1 MSIETSLSTKLKTI
15 FGVPRVTF
23 DMPND
28 EAVEQETLFVQL
40 QSNRGTFGDGVERAR
55 VSGTAFIYA
64 QQKKFPLNYLMKRIK
79 NADAADVKDLFF
91 EDIEETDAVFQ
102 NLVRRSFSFLYF
114 FSGQYDPDNGTITS
128 IEFTEGEP

>member
-1 MSIETSLSTKLKTI
+1 MSIETSLSEKLKRI

-23 DMPND
+23 NLENED
-28 EAVEQETLFVQL
+28 AIEQETLFVQL
-40 QSNRGTFGDGVERAR
+40 QTNRASFGEGVERAR
-55 VSGTAFIYA
+55 VSGSAFIYA

-91 EDIEETDAVFQ
+91 SDIEETDVVFQ

-114 FSGQYDPDNGTITS
+114 FTGQYDPDNGTITE
-128 IEFTEGEP
+128 IELSEGES